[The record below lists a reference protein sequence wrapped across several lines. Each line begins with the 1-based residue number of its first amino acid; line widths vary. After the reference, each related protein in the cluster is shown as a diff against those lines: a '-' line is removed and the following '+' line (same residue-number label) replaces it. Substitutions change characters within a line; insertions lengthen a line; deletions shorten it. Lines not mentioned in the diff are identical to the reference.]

1 MTSSLIPTHLHTAI
15 LVSDCVRRGETN
27 SGDAVIS
34 VLSHLLI
41 LLETF
46 FLFDSD
52 HIKWRKQIVLM
63 CNNCNHIIHLKC
75 WLNCKVNNERI
86 DSEPE
91 DENLFHAFWDFKN
104 EKKMLTWK

>member
-1 MTSSLIPTHLHTAI
+1 MTCSLIPTHLHMAI
-15 LVSDCVRRGETN
+15 LVSDCVRLGETN

-34 VLSHLLI
+34 FLSHLLI

-63 CNNCNHIIHLKC
+63 CNNGKPHN
-75 WLNCKVNNERI
+75 
-86 DSEPE
+86 S
-91 DENLFHAFWDFKN
+91 F
-104 EKKMLTWK
+104 KMLA